1 MRDFFINAFEKLVGV
16 IIVLLVVGVI
26 AAAGFIAFAPPTPEQ
41 PTGIL
46 PGLAVLIGGLVYV
59 VFVGGA
65 LYLGL
70 GIYQNTRRMAEAM
83 DRRQP

>member
-16 IIVLLVVGVI
+16 IIVLLVIGVV
-26 AAAGFIAFAPPTPEQ
+26 AAAGFMAFAPATPGQ

-46 PGLAVLIGGLVYV
+46 PGLLVLIAGLVYV
-59 VFVGGA
+59 VFIGGA

-70 GIYQNTRRMAEAM
+70 GIYQNTKRMAEAL

>member
-16 IIVLLVVGVI
+16 IIVLMLLFVI
-26 AAAGFIAFAPPTPEQ
+26 VAAGFVAFAPATPDQ

-70 GIYQNTRRMAEAM
+70 GIYQNTKRMADAM
-83 DRRQP
+83 DQRQP

>member
-16 IIVLLVVGVI
+16 VIVLLLLGVVVF
-26 AAAGFIAFAPPTPEQ
+26 AGAVAFAPPQPDQ

-46 PGLAVLIGGLVYV
+46 PALAILVGGLIYV

-70 GIYQNTRRMAEAM
+70 GIYQNTKRMAEAL
-83 DRRQP
+83 DRQAP